1 MTNLVKLLTA
11 VLLALSLI
19 GCGDGLSLGGSSAAR
34 LDTSSEQAYEASLKE
49 VTAPM
54 TAAEKRQ
61 FQADLSNIVVS
72 AQLVKMSSSGNA
84 SPDEVQAEVLA
95 ELDGKTA
102 KQVSDMAK
110 KYREQLSN

>member
-11 VLLALSLI
+11 GLLALSLI

-54 TAAEKRQ
+54 TAAE
-61 FQADLSNIVVS
+61 
-72 AQLVKMSSSGNA
+72 NA
-84 SPDEVQAEVLA
+84 SF
-95 ELDGKTA
+95 KRT
-102 KQVSDMAK
+102 
-110 KYREQLSN
+110 